1 MPTLGFCDLSP
12 VPYREAAGLGSM
24 LLFFQLEAP
33 MGLVSDW
40 PPLGKHPLSAGYKLD
55 LLELITW
62 LRNDHEGT

>member
-1 MPTLGFCDLSP
+1 MPALGFCDLSP
-12 VPYREAAGLGSM
+12 VPYKEAAGLRSM

-40 PPLGKHPLSAGYKLD
+40 PPLGQHPLSAGYPLV

-62 LRNDHEGT
+62 LRNDHQGN